1 VLSAVR
7 RIAAPAVEA
16 VMNRLTPIAHRIM
29 VQHGLLPDFSRE
41 VVIETSAVKA
51 APAAAGPGVRDL
63 RDRLWAS
70 IDNDTSR
77 DLDQLSVAEPMD
89 GGAVKILVAIAD
101 VDAVVKR
108 RSAIDDHAQANTTS
122 VYTAGGIFP
131 MLPERLS
138 TDLTSLGEN
147 QDRLAMVVEMVVAA
161 DGTVKQSD
169 TLGPAPHTVPATLS
183 ASSLKSDADS
193 SRRRQRLTG
202 PRRWGQTTRGCLM
215 A

>member
-1 VLSAVR
+1 
-7 RIAAPAVEA
+7 
-16 VMNRLTPIAHRIM
+16 
-29 VQHGLLPDFSRE
+29 
-41 VVIETSAVKA
+41 
-51 APAAAGPGVRDL
+51 
-63 RDRLWAS
+63 
-70 IDNDTSR
+70 
-77 DLDQLSVAEPMD
+77 
-89 GGAVKILVAIAD
+89 
-101 VDAVVKR
+101 
-108 RSAIDDHAQANTTS
+108 
-122 VYTAGGIFP
+122 